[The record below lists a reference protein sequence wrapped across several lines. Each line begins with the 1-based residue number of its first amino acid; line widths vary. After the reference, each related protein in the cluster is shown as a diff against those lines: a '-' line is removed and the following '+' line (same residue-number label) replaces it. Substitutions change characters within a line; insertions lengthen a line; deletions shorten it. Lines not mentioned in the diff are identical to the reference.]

1 MVAIRLPRLPGSPRR
16 LHIVIPVVVLMFAA
30 LAGVVDRAVNVF
42 VPPLSPEQARTVLH
56 RAQVGAAVAYVA
68 VRALGRVVA
77 VASSTT
83 VNASVGVAINGGA
96 SLEVGNVMQ
105 PFEQLLDGFGDVLM
119 VSLISVTIQLVL
131 VDVLDAFALQ
141 WVLPV
146 GLGFLAVALLVQA
159 SPTGRLRRLSHALV
173 AGAILA
179 KLLLPVG
186 VEATESLSDRFL
198 RERAA
203 NSEKVLNQTRADLV
217 AAVPFLEQQGPDR
230 RWYDVPH
237 RFTDTFSPLSPEH
250 LSESLRK
257 ITASVEQ
264 AVEASL
270 TWMAVFVLET
280 IIFPLTTAGLAV
292 WLFRTAIRRR
302 AVG

>member
-1 MVAIRLPRLPGSPRR
+1 MVTVRFPRLPGAPRR
-16 LHIVIPVVVLMFAA
+16 LLIVVPVLLLL
-30 LAGVVDRAVNVF
+30 LAGATGLLDSMVDAVVT
-42 VPPLSPEQARTVLH
+42 PMSPTQARAELH
-56 RAQVGAAVAYVA
+56 RIQLEAGLAYVS
-68 VRALGRVVA
+68 VRALGRLVA

-83 VNASVGVAINGGA
+83 VNANVGAVVNGGA

-146 GLGFLAVALLVQA
+146 GLGVLAIAMLIGA
-159 SPTGRLRRLSHALV
+159 PRGGPLRRLSHALV
-173 AGAILA
+173 AGAVLA

-186 VEATESLSDRFL
+186 VQGTESLSNRFL
-198 RERAA
+198 HDRATQSA
-203 NSEKVLNQTRADLV
+203 TVLNQTRVDLV
-217 AAVPFLEQQGPDR
+217 SALPSFEEEPGRSWYNPARVTDRVSALSPDR
-230 RWYDVPH
+230 LA
-237 RFTDTFSPLSPEH
+237 S
-250 LSESLRK
+250 SLGK
-257 ITASVEQ
+257 ITDSVER

-280 IIFPLTTAGLAV
+280 VLFPLTIAGLSI
-292 WLFRTAIRRR
+292 WLFRITVRHASR
-302 AVG
+302 AT

>member
-1 MVAIRLPRLPGSPRR
+1 MVTVRFPRLPGTRR
-16 LHIVIPVVVLMFAA
+16 LLMVLPVL
-30 LAGVVDRAVNVF
+30 LLLIAGATGGLDRVVDSVVT
-42 VPPLSPEQARTVLH
+42 PMSPVQARAELH
-56 RAQVGAAVAYVA
+56 RIQLDAGLAYVS
-68 VRALGRVVA
+68 VRALGRLVA

-83 VNASVGVAINGGA
+83 VNANVGALVNGGA

-146 GLGFLAVALLVQA
+146 GLGFLAVALLVGA
-159 SPTGRLRRLSHALV
+159 PANSRLRRLSHALV

-186 VEATESLSDRFL
+186 VQGTESLSDRVL
-198 RERAA
+198 RDRATSSA
-203 NSEKVLNQTRADLV
+203 AVLNQTKVDLV
-217 AAVPFLEQQGPDR
+217 AALPSFDEEPGRSWYNPARVTDRMSALSPDR
-230 RWYDVPH
+230 LA
-237 RFTDTFSPLSPEH
+237 TSLS
-250 LSESLRK
+250 K
-257 ITASVEQ
+257 ITDSVER

-270 TWMAVFVLET
+270 TWMAVFVLQT
-280 IIFPLTTAGLAV
+280 ILFPLTMAGLSL
-292 WLFRTAIRRR
+292 WLFRTGLRR
-302 AVG
+302 ASRVA

>member
-1 MVAIRLPRLPGSPRR
+1 MVTVSFPRLPGTPRR
-16 LHIVIPVVVLMFAA
+16 MLIVVPLLLLLI
-30 LAGVVDRAVNVF
+30 AGVSGALDRAVNAV
-42 VPPLSPEQARTVLH
+42 VTPLSPAEARAELH
-56 RAQVGAAVAYVA
+56 RIQLDAGLAYVS
-68 VRALGRVVA
+68 VRALGRLVA

-83 VNASVGVAINGGA
+83 VNANVGALVNGGA

-146 GLGFLAVALLVQA
+146 GLGVLLIAMLIQA
-159 SPTGRLRRLSHALV
+159 PVGGRMRRIAHALV
-173 AGAILA
+173 AGAVLA

-186 VEATESLSDRFL
+186 VQGTESLSDRFL
-198 RERAA
+198 RDRAA
-203 NSEKVLNQTRADLV
+203 RSETVLNQTKVDLV
-217 AAVPFLEQQGPDR
+217 AALPSFEEEPGRSWYNPQRVTDRVSALAPDR
-230 RWYDVPH
+230 LAA
-237 RFTDTFSPLSPEH
+237 SLS
-250 LSESLRK
+250 K
-257 ITASVEQ
+257 ITDSVER

-280 IIFPLTTAGLAV
+280 VLFPLTIAGLSF
-292 WLFRTAIRRR
+292 WLFRIGLRHAARE
-302 AVG
+302 A

>member
-1 MVAIRLPRLPGSPRR
+1 MVTVRFPRLPGAPGR
-16 LHIVIPVVVLMFAA
+16 LLVVVPVLLLL
-30 LAGVVDRAVNVF
+30 LAGATGLLDRMVDSVVTPMSPTEARA
-42 VPPLSPEQARTVLH
+42 ELH
-56 RAQVGAAVAYVA
+56 RIQVEAGLAYVS
-68 VRALGRVVA
+68 VRALGRLVA

-83 VNASVGVAINGGA
+83 VNANVGAVVNGGA

-146 GLGFLAVALLVQA
+146 GLGVLAIAMLVGA
-159 SPTGRLRRLSHALV
+159 PRGGRLRRLSHALV
-173 AGAILA
+173 AGAVLA

-186 VEATESLSDRFL
+186 VQGTESLSDRFL
-198 RERAA
+198 RDRATQSA
-203 NSEKVLNQTRADLV
+203 TVLNQTRVDLV
-217 AAVPFLEQQGPDR
+217 AALPSFEEEPGRSWYNPARVTDRVSALAPDR
-230 RWYDVPH
+230 
-237 RFTDTFSPLSPEH
+237 LAA
-250 LSESLRK
+250 SLGK
-257 ITASVEQ
+257 ITDSVER

-280 IIFPLTTAGLAV
+280 VLFPLTIAFLSIR
-292 WLFRTAIRRR
+292 LFRI
-302 AVG
+302 AVRHARGVT

>member
-1 MVAIRLPRLPGSPRR
+1 MVTVSFPRLPGTPRR
-16 LHIVIPVVVLMFAA
+16 MLIVVPLLLLLI
-30 LAGVVDRAVNVF
+30 AGVSGALDRAVNAV
-42 VPPLSPEQARTVLH
+42 VTPLSPAKARAELH
-56 RAQVGAAVAYVA
+56 RIQLDAGLAYVS
-68 VRALGRVVA
+68 VRALGRLVA

-83 VNASVGVAINGGA
+83 VNANVGALVNGGA

-146 GLGFLAVALLVQA
+146 GLGVLLIAMLIQA
-159 SPTGRLRRLSHALV
+159 PVGGRMRRIAHALV
-173 AGAILA
+173 AGAVLA

-186 VEATESLSDRFL
+186 VQGTESLSDRFL
-198 RERAA
+198 RDRAA
-203 NSEKVLNQTRADLV
+203 RSETVLNQTKVDLV
-217 AAVPFLEQQGPDR
+217 AALPSFEEEPGRSWYNPQRVTDRVSALAPDR
-230 RWYDVPH
+230 LAA
-237 RFTDTFSPLSPEH
+237 SLS
-250 LSESLRK
+250 K
-257 ITASVEQ
+257 ITDSVER

-280 IIFPLTTAGLAV
+280 VLFPLTIAGLSF
-292 WLFRTAIRRR
+292 WLFRIGLRHAARE
-302 AVG
+302 A